1 MFGMKGRLTITN
13 SNRPAVEQQRSPGK
27 SCYPPFDWSRNRNGC
42 LAVLFCVTCFSVMMC
57 LVLADIF
64 KNIDNDGAT
73 VPSSTQRPGQVYPL
87 LGAKLYD
94 DVTKC
99 RLTFEC
105 VIECTDINVIN
116 ISTEVYE
123 LAKTNS
129 CRSFNLNVISFRTED
144 NVLKPNWL
152 QLDLELDVMLLQLAN
167 SDVVAIEPE
176 TFDVGWFFGTTVL
189 TLQSLQIEYL
199 PTTVFLGLQS
209 LKELNLR
216 NLPLRKIDPYVLSPM
231 KYSLMRLTV
240 ESSLDGIGP
249 KNLTGSV
256 TLDRLEILSLEY
268 NYFKDVLEQSTF
280 AKLPSMTSLYLRSS
294 HITSLD
300 GAVFQNICNTVKQ
313 IYLNGNELS
322 VIEEGTFD
330 CLQAT
335 DAKVYLKDNPWVC
348 GCSLA
353 YLQQLMVTTTLV
365 LDQPVCESPVE
376 YNGLSIRDVLLC
388 ASPTP
393 SVVPSATTPYES
405 SSVPTE
411 TTVSSTES
419 SIESSVAPS
428 ETTTTTSPSF
438 TSISAEF
445 TSESTTAEETTTL
458 EPSTT
463 DAEPTSYPET
473 TTEELTSEDA
483 RTTTDCTPEVT
494 TSSSTFFLTD
504 TTPGTTSPTTPTEIS
519 SPETTPISEET
530 TTDRT
535 PTDLTSSDTTTTES
549 STSEETSSSSPT
561 TEEQTTPTSTESTS
575 TESTTVHLPSIL
587 PNIVEVQCES
597 TANPL
602 ITEITAEKTGSSRSV
617 RSTAAGTI
625 ALTVASRSK
634 LFTISE
640 AQEGAVEIFFDKTT
654 YGAMLWFHDTS
665 TLATVFST
673 NVESSAHCQTLGSQK
688 MRVSNLVPDKN
699 YIFCAFSLHETMV
712 SPFNCLPYRLL
723 PVYGQRAWL
732 VEDQK
737 IMMISIIISSI
748 LVALLTG
755 VLVTYCFFKSLA
767 LYQSNHS
774 KTSVLPLENN
784 TIKNTYMSPMPPRK
798 PVTLERPNIKRSVS
812 DTSIESGRSYVSA
825 VVPAT
830 QFQYISWKMENR
842 ARPSLE
848 FYPNEPPPPPLPP
861 HPSKRLKK
869 QKSEIKINF
878 HQQQE
883 IYDEPG
889 ATTSYNGR
897 TAGNSTLHQSLRSN
911 RHRMSGG
918 GVLH

>member
-1 MFGMKGRLTITN
+1 MKGRLTITS
-13 SNRPAVEQQRSPGK
+13 SNRPQQQQQRSSPGK
-27 SCYPPFDWSRNRNGC
+27 SCYPSLDWKRNRNGC

-64 KNIDNDGAT
+64 KHVDNDGSVTA
-73 VPSSTQRPGQVYPL
+73 STEMPGKVYPL
-87 LGAKLYD
+87 LGARMDEEVGKCKL
-94 DVTKC
+94 TS
-99 RLTFEC
+99 EC
-105 VIECTDINVIN
+105 AIECTDIDVIN
-116 ISTEVYE
+116 ISVEVYE

-129 CRSFNLNVISFRTED
+129 CASFNLNVVSLYIED
-144 NVLKPNWL
+144 SVLKPNWL
-152 QLDLELDVMLLQLAN
+152 QLDLDLDVGSLQMMN
-167 SDVVAIEPE
+167 SNVVAIEPE

-189 TLQSLQIEYL
+189 TLQSLKIEYL

-231 KYSLMRLTV
+231 KYSLTRLTV
-240 ESSLDGIGP
+240 ESSLDGISP

-268 NYFKDVLEQSTF
+268 NRFEDQLQQNTF
-280 AKLPSMTSLYLRSS
+280 AKLPAMASLYLRSS
-294 HITSLD
+294 HITSL
-300 GAVFQNICNTVKQ
+300 GGTVFENIANTVKQ

-330 CLQAT
+330 SLQLMGG
-335 DAKVYLKDNPWVC
+335 KVYLKDNPWVC
-348 GCSLA
+348 GCELA
-353 YLQQLMVTTTLV
+353 YLQKLLTTTSFV
-365 LDQPVCESPVE
+365 LDQPMCDSPVE
-376 YNGLSIRDVLLC
+376 FSGLLISDVPLC
-388 ASPTP
+388 ATPTP
-393 SVVPSATTPYES
+393 SVAPSITTES
-405 SSVPTE
+405 S
-411 TTVSSTES
+411 TVSSDTTE
-419 SIESSVAPS
+419 PS
-428 ETTTTTSPSF
+428 LTQSTTEPSFTTTSEQM
-438 TSISAEF
+438 T
-445 TSESTTAEETTTL
+445 TESTPAEDTTES

-463 DAEPTSYPET
+463 DGETTSNYDSTTEEITSEERTSKHEPTDYTTTSSSMVSTETTLEITTQTPDTTSQETTTMSVDT
-473 TTEELTSEDA
+473 TTEETGTTSTEE
-483 RTTTDCTPEVT
+483 TTTTPYTTVSDWITPEET
-494 TSSSTFFLTD
+494 TSSS
-504 TTPGTTSPTTPTEIS
+504 PS
-519 SPETTPISEET
+519 
-530 TTDRT
+530 
-535 PTDLTSSDTTTTES
+535 
-549 STSEETSSSSPT
+549 
-561 TEEQTTPTSTESTS
+561 TEEQTTETSAESSTESPTDS
-575 TESTTVHLPSIL
+575 ATTEFSSSETTPQTLPTIQ
-587 PNIVEVQCES
+587 PNVVELQCES

-602 ITEITAEKTGSSRSV
+602 ISEITTEKADSARLVG
-617 RSTAAGTI
+617 AGTI
-625 ALTVASRSK
+625 ALNVATRSK

-654 YGAMLWFHDTS
+654 YGAVLWFTDTS
-665 TLATVFST
+665 TLSTVFST

-767 LYQSNHS
+767 LYQTNHS

-784 TIKNTYMSPMPPRK
+784 TIKNTYMSPMPPKK
-798 PVTLERPNIKRSVS
+798 PVTPERPNIKRSVS

-897 TAGNSTLHQSLRSN
+897 TAGSSTLHQSLRSN
-911 RHRMSGG
+911 RHRASYGG
-918 GVLH
+918 GGGGMLH